1 MPIRQQI
8 LNISILNVSSSF
20 VDGRLLLF
28 GCRLRVV
35 RTSRVHSART
45 LANRRVHAAARTSHP
60 RRSDAHAPN
69 NTAADQHTMAAFT
82 VSMAPVLKA
91 AAAVSG
97 GRARQARRSVA
108 VRAAAAFEM
117 PSQYKKV
124 RDGLETNPDP
134 PRTRPAASRFP
145 RVVAPTIEK
154 ASLVDKAEQ
163 SVIRPPLTVVSCPV
177 PNRRSPPSAPRF
189 SSRSPRLRPKP
200 RAASSSPS
208 PLSASPPPVR
218 TPPNANRVPPP

>member
-1 MPIRQQI
+1 
-8 LNISILNVSSSF
+8 
-20 VDGRLLLF
+20 
-28 GCRLRVV
+28 
-35 RTSRVHSART
+35 
-45 LANRRVHAAARTSHP
+45 
-60 RRSDAHAPN
+60 
-69 NTAADQHTMAAFT
+69 MAAFT
-82 VSMAPVLKA
+82 VSAPVLKA
-91 AAAVSG
+91 AAAVSA
-97 GRARQARRSVA
+97 GRARQVRRSVA
-108 VRAAAAFEM
+108 VRAAAFEM

-154 ASLVDKAEQ
+154 ASLVDKAKQ

-218 TPPNANRVPPP
+218 TPPTQIESPRPKPCSYRRISKALLAHTFRRRQALTSDPNHHR

>member
-1 MPIRQQI
+1 
-8 LNISILNVSSSF
+8 
-20 VDGRLLLF
+20 
-28 GCRLRVV
+28 
-35 RTSRVHSART
+35 
-45 LANRRVHAAARTSHP
+45 
-60 RRSDAHAPN
+60 
-69 NTAADQHTMAAFT
+69 MAAFT

-124 RDGLETNPDP
+124 RDGLETNPDL

-145 RVVAPTIEK
+145 RVAGANHREK
-154 ASLVDKAEQ
+154 ASVVDKAKHQ
-163 SVIRPPLTVVSCPV
+163 IVIRPPPLTVVSCPV

-218 TPPNANRVPPP
+218 TPHNANRVPRPKPCSSQTDGSQKLF

>member
-1 MPIRQQI
+1 
-8 LNISILNVSSSF
+8 
-20 VDGRLLLF
+20 
-28 GCRLRVV
+28 
-35 RTSRVHSART
+35 
-45 LANRRVHAAARTSHP
+45 
-60 RRSDAHAPN
+60 
-69 NTAADQHTMAAFT
+69 MAAFT

-91 AAAVSG
+91 AAAVPG

-154 ASLVDKAEQ
+154 ASVVDKAKQ
-163 SVIRPPLTVVSCPV
+163 SFIAHR
-177 PNRRSPPSAPRF
+177 
-189 SSRSPRLRPKP
+189 
-200 RAASSSPS
+200 
-208 PLSASPPPVR
+208 
-218 TPPNANRVPPP
+218 

>member
-1 MPIRQQI
+1 
-8 LNISILNVSSSF
+8 
-20 VDGRLLLF
+20 
-28 GCRLRVV
+28 
-35 RTSRVHSART
+35 
-45 LANRRVHAAARTSHP
+45 
-60 RRSDAHAPN
+60 
-69 NTAADQHTMAAFT
+69 MAAFT

-145 RVVAPTIEK
+145 RVVAPTIDGK
-154 ASLVDKAEQ
+154 KPLVDKAKHQ
-163 SVIRPPLTVVSCPV
+163 SVIRPPLTVD
-177 PNRRSPPSAPRF
+177 RRA
-189 SSRSPRLRPKP
+189 
-200 RAASSSPS
+200 PS
-208 PLSASPPPVR
+208 PIADLPRRHPGSR
-218 TPPNANRVPPP
+218 QGRRG

>member
-1 MPIRQQI
+1 
-8 LNISILNVSSSF
+8 
-20 VDGRLLLF
+20 
-28 GCRLRVV
+28 
-35 RTSRVHSART
+35 
-45 LANRRVHAAARTSHP
+45 
-60 RRSDAHAPN
+60 
-69 NTAADQHTMAAFT
+69 MAAFT
-82 VSMAPVLKA
+82 VSMAPALKA
-91 AAAVSG
+91 AAAVSA

-154 ASLVDKAEQ
+154 ASVVDKAEQ
-163 SVIRPPLTVVSCPV
+163 IVVIRPPLTVVSCPV

-218 TPPNANRVPPP
+218 TPTTQIASPRPKPCSYRQTDLKSSFSTHFSTKDIGADLRPKSNHPVR

>member
-1 MPIRQQI
+1 MEG
-8 LNISILNVSSSF
+8 SSL
-20 VDGRLLLF
+20 RL
-28 GCRLRVV
+28 
-35 RTSRVHSART
+35 TT
-45 LANRRVHAAARTSHP
+45 T
-60 RRSDAHAPN
+60 RRSYGPRSFRTHAYESPRSRRRTDLTSAPLRRTRTTN
-69 NTAADQHTMAAFT
+69 NTAAHQHTMAAFT
-82 VSMAPVLKA
+82 VSMAPALKA

-154 ASLVDKAEQ
+154 ASVVDKAKQ

-218 TPPNANRVPPP
+218 TPTTQIESPRPKPCSCQTDGSQKLF

>member
-1 MPIRQQI
+1 
-8 LNISILNVSSSF
+8 
-20 VDGRLLLF
+20 
-28 GCRLRVV
+28 
-35 RTSRVHSART
+35 
-45 LANRRVHAAARTSHP
+45 
-60 RRSDAHAPN
+60 
-69 NTAADQHTMAAFT
+69 MAAFT

-154 ASLVDKAEQ
+154 ASVVDKAEQ
-163 SVIRPPLTVVSCPV
+163 SVIIRPPLTVD
-177 PNRRSPPSAPRF
+177 RRA
-189 SSRSPRLRPKP
+189 
-200 RAASSSPS
+200 PS
-208 PLSASPPPVR
+208 PIADLPRRHPGSR
-218 TPPNANRVPPP
+218 QGRRG

>member
-1 MPIRQQI
+1 
-8 LNISILNVSSSF
+8 
-20 VDGRLLLF
+20 
-28 GCRLRVV
+28 
-35 RTSRVHSART
+35 
-45 LANRRVHAAARTSHP
+45 
-60 RRSDAHAPN
+60 
-69 NTAADQHTMAAFT
+69 MAAFT

-163 SVIRPPLTVVSCPV
+163 IVM
-177 PNRRSPPSAPRF
+177 
-189 SSRSPRLRPKP
+189 
-200 RAASSSPS
+200 
-208 PLSASPPPVR
+208 
-218 TPPNANRVPPP
+218 NAHR